1 MSTKEME
8 LIRDICVLI
17 GREGEGFVPK
27 LGQLDREIS
36 DGVTK
41 YLSRDARITH
51 FIVFSKNQRVDEVSF
66 YCKGA
71 SFLLSE
77 LEKELGVFRH
87 AYNFRENYTQFTF
100 DRQDGNVQNI
110 FFVADNKFEPVAN
123 GAWRETTPRGQTTLH
138 HDVKFEAF
146 CVKMRP

>member
-17 GREGEGFVPK
+17 GREGEGFVSK
-27 LGQLDREIS
+27 LGRIDREIS
-36 DGVTK
+36 NGVTK
-41 YLSRDARITH
+41 YSSLDARITH
-51 FIVFSKNQRVDEVSF
+51 FIVFSNDQRIDEISF

-77 LEKELGVFRH
+77 LKQTLGAFRH

-100 DRQDGNVQNI
+100 DRQRENIQSI
-110 FFVADNKFEPVAN
+110 FFIADNKFEPDT
-123 GAWRETTPRGQTTLH
+123 GGDWRETTPRGQATLH
-138 HDVKFEAF
+138 HDVKFEAL